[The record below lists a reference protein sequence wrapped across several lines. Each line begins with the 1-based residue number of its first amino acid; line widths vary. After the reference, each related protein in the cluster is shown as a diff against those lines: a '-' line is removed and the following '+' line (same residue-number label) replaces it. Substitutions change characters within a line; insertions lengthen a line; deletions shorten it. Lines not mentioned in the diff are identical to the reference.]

1 MQYSFKEQTEFTIV
15 TEFLDPLTSNIKDS
29 LRKLQVF
36 SHLVYEVILHKVDDP
51 HP

>member
-1 MQYSFKEQTEFTIV
+1 MEYSFKEQTEFTIV
-15 TEFLDPLTSNIKDS
+15 TEFLDPPVSNMKDS

-36 SHLVYEVILHKVDDP
+36 SHLVYVVILHKVDDP